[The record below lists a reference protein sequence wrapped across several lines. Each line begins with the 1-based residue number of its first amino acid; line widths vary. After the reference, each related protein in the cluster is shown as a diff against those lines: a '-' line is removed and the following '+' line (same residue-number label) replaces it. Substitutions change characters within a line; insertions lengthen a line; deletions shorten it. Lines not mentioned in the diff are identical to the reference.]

1 MAADTFLH
9 RRLKGGH
16 VVLDEPIAGESVRR
30 TDLDVVALDGHET
43 AWLEPRFHNRP
54 GNLSA
59 ERIQDAAPKGF

>member
-1 MAADTFLH
+1 M
-9 RRLKGGH
+9 
-16 VVLDEPIAGESVRR
+16 LDQPVACEGVRSA
-30 TDLDVVALDGHET
+30 DLDVVALDGHET